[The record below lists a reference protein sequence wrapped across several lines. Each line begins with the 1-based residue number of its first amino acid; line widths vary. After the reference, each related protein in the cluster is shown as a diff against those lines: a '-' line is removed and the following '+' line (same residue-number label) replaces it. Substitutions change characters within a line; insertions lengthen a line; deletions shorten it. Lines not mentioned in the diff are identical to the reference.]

1 MILQTQPEAP
11 RYEALLKA
19 SMPNSFDIALYPP
32 VPQAQ
37 FDVGTVFSSLGNGG
51 IRTYVGAP
59 YDMVLP
65 HYFQLLKCE
74 E

>member
-1 MILQTQPEAP
+1 MNLQTLPEAP
-11 RYEALLKA
+11 NYEALLKA

-32 VPQAQ
+32 VPQAH
-37 FDVGTVFSSLGNGG
+37 FDVGTVFSSFGNGS

-59 YDMVLP
+59 YNMLLS
-65 HYFQLLKCE
+65 FIRLLKRE